1 MTRHNKISKLSL
13 ILVFVL
19 GVILIPKTFDVKDVL
34 QASTYSSF
42 EIDSTLLREGDII
55 FRRGISLI
63 SNIVLETDSKSP
75 YSHVGIIVF
84 DSTKPFVVHAVP
96 EESENDI
103 DYVRKDPLDLF
114 LRKDRASAFAV
125 YRYYD
130 STAAYGASLISSRYY
145 NSKILFD
152 AAFDLFDS
160 KELYCTELIWRAYK
174 EVNVDITN
182 NVFDTLTIPLGSNPY
197 LLPGTLLQSEHLS
210 KIIKSSIYQ

>member
-1 MTRHNKISKLSL
+1 MTRENKISKLSL
-13 ILVFVL
+13 ILVFIL

-34 QASTYSSF
+34 HASTYSSF

-55 FRRGISLI
+55 FRRGISLV
-63 SNIVLETDSKSP
+63 SNIVLETDSQSP
-75 YSHVGIIVF
+75 YSHVGIVVF
-84 DSTKPFVVHAVP
+84 DSKKPYVVHAVP

-125 YRYYD
+125 YRYFD
-130 STAAYGASLISSRYY
+130 STAAHAASLISSRYH

-152 AAFDLFDS
+152 AAFNLFDS

-197 LLPGTLLQSEHLS
+197 LLPGTLLRSEHLS